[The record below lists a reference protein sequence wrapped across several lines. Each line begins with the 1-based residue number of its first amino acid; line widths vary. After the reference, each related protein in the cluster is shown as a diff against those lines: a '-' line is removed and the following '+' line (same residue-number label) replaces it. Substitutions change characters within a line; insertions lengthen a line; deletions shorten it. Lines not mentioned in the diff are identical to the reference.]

1 MTKPTEPAASL
12 APSLDR
18 RQFLGATIATAAV
31 TGLSADL
38 ARAAEATPAARPEI
52 CAFTKFVQ
60 PLSYE
65 DMAEAIADIGFDGVE
80 ATVRAKG
87 HVLPERVAEDLPKH
101 QEAIKN
107 HGLNTTIITT
117 DVLGLDQPLTES
129 VLRTAASL
137 GIKKYRMGF
146 YRYDKKRGVREQLD
160 EIRPRLKDLAAF
172 NREIGMSAVYQN
184 HCGANFV
191 GAPLW
196 DIHDLIK
203 DISVDEIGSAFD
215 IRHATVEGGL
225 AWPLH
230 YDLMKPHIGA
240 VFAKDFQW
248 VGKKPEHVPLGTG
261 RVDKEFFQMH
271 LASGIDCPVSL
282 HVEYLKKGDAN
293 ENLVA
298 LRRDFNVLTDWLSG

>member
-1 MTKPTEPAASL
+1 MPESTNRTPRLIPIV
-12 APSLDR
+12 DR
-18 RQFLGATIATAAV
+18 RQFLGATLMTAAA
-31 TGLSADL
+31 TSLPGGIA
-38 ARAAEATPAARPEI
+38 AAAEKVSSKRPEI

-65 DMAEAIADIGFDGVE
+65 DMAAAIAEIGFDGVE

-87 HVLPERVAEDLPKH
+87 HVLPERVKEDLPKH
-101 QEAIKN
+101 CDAVRK
-107 HGLNTTIITT
+107 HGLNMTIITT
-117 DVLGLDQPLTES
+117 DVLGLDQPHTEE

-146 YRYDKKRGVREQLD
+146 YRYDPERGVREQLD
-160 EIRPRLKDLAAF
+160 EIRPRLKDLAAL
-172 NREIGMSAVYQN
+172 NQELGMSAVYQN

-196 DIHDLIK
+196 DLHDLIK
-203 DISVDEIGSAFD
+203 DIPVDQIGSAFD

-261 RVDKEFFQMH
+261 RVDKDFFKMH
-271 LASGIDCPVSL
+271 LASGIQCPISL
-282 HVEYLKKGDAN
+282 HVEYLKKGSVG
-293 ENLVA
+293 ENLTA
-298 LRRDFNVLTDWLSG
+298 LRRDFDVLTKWLA

>member
-1 MTKPTEPAASL
+1 MSDSTNRTHGFLS
-12 APSLDR
+12 SVDR
-18 RQFLGATIATAAV
+18 RQFLGTTLMTAAATALPRGVA
-31 TGLSADL
+31 A
-38 ARAAEATPAARPEI
+38 AAEKAAAKRPEI

-65 DMAEAIADIGFDGVE
+65 DMAAAIAEIGFDGVE

-87 HVLPERVAEDLPKH
+87 HVLPERVKDDLPK
-101 QEAIKN
+101 QTEAVKKN
-107 HGLNTTIITT
+107 GLNTTIITT
-117 DVLGLDQPLTES
+117 DVLGLDQPYTED

-146 YRYDKKRGVREQLD
+146 YRYDPDRGVREQLA
-160 EIRPRLKDLAAF
+160 EIRPRMKDLAAL
-172 NREIGMSAVYQN
+172 NQELGMSAVYQN

-196 DIHDLIK
+196 DLHYLIK
-203 DISVDEIGSAFD
+203 EIPVDQIGSAFD
-215 IRHATVEGGL
+215 IRHATVEGGQ

-240 VFAKDFQW
+240 VFAKDFKW

-261 RVDKEFFQMH
+261 RVDKEFFKMH
-271 LASGIDCPVSL
+271 LESGIECPVSL
-282 HVEYLKKGDAN
+282 HVEYLKKGSVE
-293 ENLVA
+293 ENLAA
-298 LRRDFNVLTDWLSG
+298 LRRDFGVLTEWLG